1 MTSRTARRLAWSV
14 WAFSIG
20 SLVSVF
26 AYVVFGPPTD
36 LTTSSSGAAGIVVT
50 LATVLFISAFA
61 TVGALV
67 ASRRP
72 ANPIGWL
79 LSVTGLCYAL
89 ATASLFIAL
98 QQWGE
103 RLAAWMGN
111 WIWGLGLALPVTFVP
126 LLFPDGHLPS
136 RRWRPV
142 AWLAGIGIA
151 AFVIGSAFAPG
162 LLPESEPPTANPF
175 GFGGAVGHA
184 VFGAMRP
191 GGLSLFL
198 LMVPLALTS
207 LVFRYRRAGSAE
219 RTQLRWL
226 VFAGVFVGLGF
237 LSSSLVGRFVND
249 PSTANDINNAIVSVA
264 ATSIPIAIGIAILKY
279 RLYAIDVVLN
289 KTVVYGAL
297 AAFITIIYIAI
308 VVGVGALIGSGAQN
322 NPALAIAAT
331 AIVAVAFQPVRE
343 RVQRFANR
351 LVYGERATPYQVLAE
366 FSERVAGTYA
376 TEDVLPRTARV
387 LAEGTG
393 AARSEIWL
401 RIGQS
406 LQLAAAWP
414 QMNGGP
420 AARVPMPSDGLPVLE
435 GVDRAVPVR
444 HGDEMLGVI
453 AVRKPAGEPLSPAEG
468 RLLDDLAAQAGLVLS
483 NVRLTAELE
492 ARLDRIAGQAAEL
505 RTSRQRIVTAQ
516 DAERQR
522 LERNIHDGAQQHLV
536 ALAVKLRLTKGL
548 IRKDPT
554 KARAMLTE
562 IQQETGDAIDT
573 LTDLSRGIYPALLEE
588 QGIAAALA
596 AQYTRST
603 IPVSLS
609 SDGVR
614 RYPIETEAAVYFC
627 CLEAL
632 QNAAKYAGA
641 GSVRIEL
648 REVDAAVEFEV
659 RDDGTGF
666 DPVATPR
673 GTGLNSMA
681 DRLSV
686 LGGDVTIE
694 SEPGKGTIVRGR
706 LPIGAAQVHR

>member
-1 MTSRTARRLAWSV
+1 MTTRTASRLAWTI
-14 WAFSIG
+14 WTFSIVLAVIAAWLNVVNARTASG
-20 SLVSVF
+20 VLAIHVFLVPGY
-26 AYVVFGPPTD
+26 ATI
-36 LTTSSSGAAGIVVT
+36 GAIVAART
-50 LATVLFISAFA
+50 
-61 TVGALV
+61 GN
-67 ASRRP
+67 R
-72 ANPIGWL
+72 IGWL
-79 LSVTGLCYAL
+79 FL
-89 ATASLFIAL
+89 AV
-98 QQWGE
+98 
-103 RLAAWMGN
+103 
-111 WIWGLGLALPVTFVP
+111 GLASAGTAFAFEYSVRAVGTAPGSLPFGPQMGAIQNIAFPATFMWIGGLM

-142 AWLAGIGIA
+142 AWGFVFVWSVIA
-151 AFVIGSAFAPG
+151 VMSLIDTPLMLGDFTFG
-162 LLPESEPPTANPF
+162 NPF
-175 GFGGAVGHA
+175 AIQSVGSLNFLPFENGPATITWSFAGWVSLMAVVSAPFFRRRHA
-184 VFGAMRP
+184 ENE
-191 GGLSLFL
+191 
-198 LMVPLALTS
+198 
-207 LVFRYRRAGSAE
+207 E
-219 RTQLRWL
+219 REQLRWIAFAIMFTLASAL
-226 VFAGVFVGLGF
+226 VSA
-237 LSSSLVGRFVND
+237 
-249 PSTANDINNAIVSVA
+249 A
-264 ATSIPIAIGIAILKY
+264 ATIVAPNVGAWIAVVPVGMVALGIPIAVGVAILKY
-279 RLYAIDVVLN
+279 HLYDIDVVIS
-289 KTVVYGAL
+289 KTLVYGAL
-297 AAFITIIYIAI
+297 AAFITIVYVAI
-308 VVGVGALIGSGAQN
+308 VVGLGALIGSGAQN

-420 AARVPMPSDGLPVLE
+420 AARVPMLSDGLPVLE

-573 LTDLSRGIYPALLEE
+573 LTDLSRGIYPAFLEE

-603 IPVSLS
+603 MPVSLS
-609 SDGVR
+609 SDGVH

-648 REVDAAVEFEV
+648 REVDSGVEFEV
-659 RDDGTGF
+659 RDDGIGF
-666 DPVATPR
+666 DPAATPR

-686 LGGDVTIE
+686 LGGDVKIE
-694 SEPGKGTIVRGR
+694 SEPGKGTTVHGR
-706 LPIGAAQVHR
+706 LPIGAAEVQR

>member
-1 MTSRTARRLAWSV
+1 MTARTASRLAWTI
-14 WAFSIG
+14 WALSIVLG
-20 SLVSVF
+20 VVAAWLNVVNARTASGVLAIHVFLVPGY
-26 AYVVFGPPTD
+26 ATI
-36 LTTSSSGAAGIVVT
+36 GAIVAART
-50 LATVLFISAFA
+50 
-61 TVGALV
+61 GN
-67 ASRRP
+67 R
-72 ANPIGWL
+72 IGWL
-79 LSVTGLCYAL
+79 FL
-89 ATASLFIAL
+89 AV
-98 QQWGE
+98 
-103 RLAAWMGN
+103 
-111 WIWGLGLALPVTFVP
+111 GLASAGTAFTFEYSVRAMGTAPGSLPFGSQMGAVQNIGFPTAFMWIGGLM

-142 AWLAGIGIA
+142 AW
-151 AFVIGSAFAPG
+151 AFAIVWGAIAIWSLVNPAPIEVGDFRFPNPFAIQATERLSVFPYQGATATVIWTFASWG
-162 LLPESEPPTANPF
+162 LLVAVVSAPF
-175 GFGGAVGHA
+175 
-184 VFGAMRP
+184 
-191 GGLSLFL
+191 
-198 LMVPLALTS
+198 
-207 LVFRYRRAGSAE
+207 FRRRRAAPEE
-219 RTQLRWL
+219 REQLRWIAFAVMFLLASGL
-226 VFAGVFVGLGF
+226 VAVVATVVAPNVGAWLAVVPVVMIAFGIPLAVGL
-237 LSSSLVGRFVND
+237 
-249 PSTANDINNAIVSVA
+249 
-264 ATSIPIAIGIAILKY
+264 AILKY
-279 RLYAIDVVLN
+279 RLFDIDVVIN
-289 KTVVYGAL
+289 KAVVFGAL
-297 AAFITIIYIAI
+297 AAFITIVYVSI
-308 VVGVGALIGSGAQN
+308 VVGLGALIGSGAQN

-435 GVDRAVPVR
+435 GVDRAVAVR

-536 ALAVKLRLTKGL
+536 ALAVKLRLAKGL

-562 IQQETGDAIDT
+562 IRQETGEAIDT

-609 SDGVR
+609 SDGIR
-614 RYPIETEAAVYFC
+614 RYPIETEAAIYFC

-632 QNAAKYAGA
+632 QNAAKYAAA

-648 REVDAAVEFEV
+648 REVDSAVEFEV
-659 RDDGTGF
+659 RDDGPGF
-666 DPVATPR
+666 DPAATPR
-673 GTGLNSMA
+673 GTGLNSLA

-694 SEPGKGTIVRGR
+694 SEPGEGTVVRGR